1 MGCGEFWTQLKVL
14 CWKNRTLKLRHWST
28 LLLELSLPTIVLLAL
43 WGIMN
48 VTKPSIIAESTPS
61 NFDLKNVNK
70 ISQIGKTL
78 PCFPNYMNLLWNC
91 PKDMKGPC
99 PSYGNLASEEEG
111 ILLGCAR
118 SYIAVAPVN
127 ANSGPAAHEF
137 YSWASNV
144 SNVNYNGNLTSD
156 GNLTSEAFKYFN
168 SESELIS
175 LVTGKSYGI
184 DPSASVIS
192 AGIIFISGAPNW
204 EYTLRFNSSNVPD
217 TKTIDVDD
225 SVSYFFKFNFI
236 LF

>member
-118 SYIAVAPVN
+118 SYIAVAPGN
-127 ANSGPAAHEF
+127 ANSGPAAYEF

-144 SNVNYNGNLTSD
+144 SNVNYNGNLT
-156 GNLTSEAFKYFN
+156 NETFKYFN

-184 DPSASVIS
+184 GPSASVIS